1 MRVIN
6 FVLALFTFAIGWWTL
21 VGVAAVV
28 TVAALFTIFEYLGTQ
43 NTPLPDGGLVALIIP
58 LTFGAYLGA
67 SALDYACH
75 LLRLCV
81 KK

>member
-6 FVLALFTFAIGWWTL
+6 FVLALFAFALGWWTL
-21 VGVAAVV
+21 VGVAAAA
-28 TVAALFTIFEYLGTQ
+28 TVAILFAVLGNFGVPNNIIPPGGTI
-43 NTPLPDGGLVALIIP
+43 ALIIP

-75 LLRLCV
+75 LFRLCV